1 MSKVAEISIDFHNVV
16 VNSANYGMT
25 QKNFHQFCGSK
36 FKDIQP
42 WIDKALKFISG
53 IEAYGSL
60 EHYDFGEHKEDIELH
75 AISCLPFMMWD
86 SEQFGALEN
95 PLKETKESYERS
107 LQFLQYM
114 KYHRMAS
121 NHYLSQ
127 VMDDFKG
134 INEEKLDKALEI
146 QDQLQIKKD
155 LRNATTWWGKKESVI
170 HLAWHLHLAWQPNT
184 DKICKFISNFFWE
197 MTEEELTEDNIKKN
211 IYYKTTKENDGMF
224 VRDNPHFFKDS
235 LL

>member
-1 MSKVAEISIDFHNVV
+1 MIDFHNVV
-16 VNSANYGMT
+16 IDSANYGMT
-25 QKNFHQFCGSK
+25 QKNFHQFMGSK
-36 FKDIQP
+36 FNDIQP

-53 IEAYGSL
+53 IETHGSL
-60 EHYDFGEHKEDIELH
+60 ENYDFGEHEEDITLH
-75 AISCLPFMMWD
+75 AITSLPFMMFD
-86 SEQFGALEN
+86 TEKFGALEN
-95 PLKETKESYERS
+95 PMKETKQSYEMS
-107 LQFLQYM
+107 LHFLQYI

-146 QDQLQIKKD
+146 QDQLQIKKE

-184 DKICKFISNFFWE
+184 DKICRFISNFFWE

-211 IYYKTTKENDGMF
+211 IYYKTTKEDEGMF
-224 VRDNPHFFKDS
+224 VRGNPHFFKDN